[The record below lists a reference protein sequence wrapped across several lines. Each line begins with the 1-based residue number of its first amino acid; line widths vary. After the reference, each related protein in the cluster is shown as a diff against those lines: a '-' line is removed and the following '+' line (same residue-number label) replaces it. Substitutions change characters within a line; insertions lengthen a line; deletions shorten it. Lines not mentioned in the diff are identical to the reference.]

1 MGLGAAPV
9 TPGVASA
16 YAAVLFLGI
25 LRRFSRLFIY
35 KAIYYSAVIVRRGGA
50 FLGASVNGANCLI
63 GCCCLR
69 EVRQERFR
77 VVASLPP
84 PCPHATRAADL
95 IAQTFV
101 IPPLQ
106 QRVWGRSEQ
115 LRAPRPHGQGRA
127 PGVGWAGLA
136 GNIWGQLGTAGLI
149 WGQVAWGLEGRRAR
163 RGGSVAWCRGA
174 SAAAGGGCAHPADL
188 GAGAGLGVGATS
200 CTYGGGAGTGLG
212 SFPACFRQEKP
223 QGVTSRG

>member
-1 MGLGAAPV
+1 M
-9 TPGVASA
+9 TPSVASA

-35 KAIYYSAVIVRRGGA
+35 EAIYYSAVIVRRGGA

-115 LRAPRPHGQGRA
+115 LRAPQPHGQGRA
-127 PGVGWAGLA
+127 PGVGWAGLGGA
-136 GNIWGQLGTAGLI
+136 HLGTAGDSRAHLGTGGLGI
-149 WGQVAWGLEGRRAR
+149 RGEKGQAGWKRCVVPWGLGCSWRWLRSSCR
-163 RGGSVAWCRGA
+163 PRSWCWAGCWGNELHLWGA
-174 SAAAGGGCAHPADL
+174 
-188 GAGAGLGVGATS
+188 
-200 CTYGGGAGTGLG
+200 AGTGLG